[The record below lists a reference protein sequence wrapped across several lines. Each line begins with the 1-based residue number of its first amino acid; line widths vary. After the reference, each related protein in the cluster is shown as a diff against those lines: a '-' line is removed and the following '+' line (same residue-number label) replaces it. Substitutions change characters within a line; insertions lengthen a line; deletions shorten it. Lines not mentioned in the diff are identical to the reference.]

1 MKRTRGRIVHV
12 ESLGDLDRRLAAGAR
27 RLSGWRV
34 RAVDLTDR
42 TAELRGC
49 RVAGASFL
57 GCRFAPGVGD
67 ELSASGAL
75 VLPAIPDVPVDVHR
89 AGLYSPGELYDTVVA
104 GGEYDRSLDA
114 RAYAWAQRPGDAE
127 DELAKTLHD
136 HAVDQALQAWV
147 RERRMVGV
155 MGGHAALRGEQGYA
169 DAARLGHL
177 LGANLVVATGGGP
190 GAMEA
195 ANLGARLAGR
205 PVGELERALTELAQV
220 PSYRPSVTAWAAAAR
235 QVTDRVPD
243 PRQTLGIPTWHYGHE
258 PPNLFATAVAKY
270 FRNAVREAILL
281 EVCDA
286 GIVFLPGAAGTVQEV
301 FQDACENY
309 YADESSIAPMV
320 LVGEEH
326 WTRILPVWPLL
337 QALARGRAMEPHVH
351 LVDSVEEAAALV
363 AG

>member
-1 MKRTRGRIVHV
+1 M
-12 ESLGDLDRRLAAGAR
+12 
-27 RLSGWRV
+27 

-67 ELSASGAL
+67 ELSAAGAL
-75 VLPAIPDVPVDVHR
+75 VLPAIPAVPVDVHR
-89 AGLYSPGELYDTVVA
+89 AGLYSPGDLYDTVVA
-104 GGEYDRSLDA
+104 GGEYDGSLDA

-136 HAVDQALQAWV
+136 HAVDQALQVWV

-177 LGANLVVATGGGP
+177 LGASLVVATGGGP

-205 PVGELERALTELAQV
+205 PRAVLSRRRWPSWRRSRRTV
-220 PSYRPSVTAWAAAAR
+220 PP
-235 QVTDRVPD
+235 
-243 PRQTLGIPTWHYGHE
+243 
-258 PPNLFATAVAKY
+258 
-270 FRNAVREAILL
+270 
-281 EVCDA
+281 
-286 GIVFLPGAAGTVQEV
+286 
-301 FQDACENY
+301 
-309 YADESSIAPMV
+309 
-320 LVGEEH
+320 
-326 WTRILPVWPLL
+326 
-337 QALARGRAMEPHVH
+337 
-351 LVDSVEEAAALV
+351 
-363 AG
+363 